1 MTNTETIMLN
11 TKQRERL
18 AHILAELGNVAVGS
32 LVFGFVLRSDTFNG
46 LSLMIGLS
54 IAAVSFFFAVKLD
67 T

>member
-1 MTNTETIMLN
+1 MLN
-11 TKQRERL
+11 SKQRERL

-32 LVFGFVLRSDTFNG
+32 LVFGFVLRLDTFNG

-67 T
+67 K